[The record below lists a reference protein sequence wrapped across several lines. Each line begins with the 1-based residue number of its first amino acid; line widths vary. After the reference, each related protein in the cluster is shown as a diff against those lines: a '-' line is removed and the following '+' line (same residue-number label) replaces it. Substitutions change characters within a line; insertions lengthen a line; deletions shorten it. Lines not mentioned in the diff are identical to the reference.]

1 LVQNSVCNKGEIAMS
16 IEITARHMN
25 APEAKAHANERAE
38 QLVEEFPRIE
48 SIHVILDTEKHHCK
62 AEFVVRAKNHI
73 HKEASETDEEMI
85 VAIDRAFARTEKQM
99 RKLRDKVQ
107 DHRGHASKNTEE

>member
-1 LVQNSVCNKGEIAMS
+1 MS

-48 SIHVILDTEKHHCK
+48 SIHVILDVEKHRCQ
-62 AEFVVRAKNHI
+62 AEFVVLAKNHI
-73 HKEASETDEEMI
+73 HIEASETDKDMT
-85 VAIDRAFARTEKQM
+85 VAIDRAYARSEKQM

-107 DHRGHASKNTEE
+107 DHRGRADDVTEE

>member
-1 LVQNSVCNKGEIAMS
+1 MS

-38 QLVEEFPRIE
+38 HLLEEFPRIE
-48 SIHVILDTEKHHCK
+48 NIHVILDVEKHLCK
-62 AEFVVRAKNHI
+62 AEFVVLAKNHI
-73 HKEASETDEEMI
+73 HIEASESDKEMT
-85 VAIDRAFARTEKQM
+85 VAIDGAFDHSEKQL

-107 DHRGHASKNTEE
+107 DHRGHADEKDEE

>member
-1 LVQNSVCNKGEIAMS
+1 MS

-25 APEAKAHANERAE
+25 APEAKDHANERAE
-38 QLVEEFPRIE
+38 QLVEEFPRVE
-48 SIHVILDTEKHHCK
+48 SIHVILDVEKHRCK

-73 HKEASETDEEMI
+73 HVEASETDKDMT
-85 VAIDRAFARTEKQM
+85 VAIDRAFGRTEKQM

-107 DHRGHASKNTEE
+107 DHRGHADDNEEE

>member
-1 LVQNSVCNKGEIAMS
+1 MS

-25 APEAKAHANERAE
+25 APEAKDHANERAE

-48 SIHVILDTEKHHCK
+48 NIHVILDVEKHRCK

-73 HKEASETDEEMI
+73 HVEASETDKEMT
-85 VAIDRAFARTEKQM
+85 VAIDRAFDRTEKQL

-107 DHRGHASKNTEE
+107 EHRGHADNNAEE

>member
-1 LVQNSVCNKGEIAMS
+1 MS

-25 APEAKAHANERAE
+25 APEAKDHANERAE
-38 QLVEEFPRIE
+38 QLVEEFPRVE
-48 SIHVILDTEKHHCK
+48 SIHVILDVEKHRCK

-73 HKEASETDEEMI
+73 HVEASETDKEMT
-85 VAIDRAFARTEKQM
+85 VAIDRAFERTEKQL

-107 DHRGHASKNTEE
+107 EHRGHADNNTEE

>member
-1 LVQNSVCNKGEIAMS
+1 MS

-25 APEAKAHANERAE
+25 APEAKVHANEKAQ
-38 QLVEEFPRIE
+38 QLFEEFSRIE
-48 SIHVILDTEKHHCK
+48 HVHVILDTEKHNCK

-73 HKEASETDEEMI
+73 HIEASETDAELI
-85 VAIDRAFARTEKQM
+85 VAIDRAFLHTEKQM

-107 DHRGHASKNTEE
+107 DHRGRADDIIAE

>member
-1 LVQNSVCNKGEIAMS
+1 MS

-38 QLVEEFPRIE
+38 QLVNEFPRIE
-48 SIHVILDTEKHHCK
+48 SIHVILDVEKHRCK
-62 AEFVVRAKNHI
+62 AEFVVLAKNHI
-73 HKEASETDEEMI
+73 HLEASETDKEMT
-85 VAIDRAFARTEKQM
+85 VAIDRAFDHTEKQL

-107 DHRGHASKNTEE
+107 DHRGHADDTAEE